1 MNTNNQ
7 IVGVTYDAAGNLTSG
22 EGGTYAY
29 NTENQLCA
37 LGTTNCNS
45 PGYIYDGDGNR
56 VEKSGS
62 KIYWYAGS
70 EVLDETDATGS
81 VTNSNFNEYV
91 FFGGNRIARRDSSGD
106 VFYYMADQI
115 GSSRVIAEVPSGQ
128 TTATMCYDGDFEP
141 YGGEHAYINS
151 CPQNYKFTGKERDA
165 ESNLDNFGA
174 RYYASTTGRF
184 MSPDWALK
192 PISVPYANFGDPQ
205 TLNLYTYVENSPL
218 DRIDADGHCTDERG
232 GGCDG
237 SPGTDNGGTPSNCNE
252 GGPGCPPTSTTS
264 SQANQS
270 NPAQNASGTIVRQ
283 NSDGTFTQTH
293 TDSVSSSVDANG
305 TTTIQ
310 RANVVTSVTS
320 NAQGDIVSATQQV
333 QNQVSIAVND
343 KTGATTYSTPVNGPV
358 QTIGMKQAGIAFGG
372 ALTTRDPVVAGIMGA
387 KGRMDIYLTATE
399 LARGA
404 RAERN
409 GAALNGT
416 MNRRLVLDGV
426 HAFVKAFTDILD

>member
-22 EGGTYAY
+22 EGATYAY

-37 LGTTNCNS
+37 LGASNCNS
-45 PGYIYDGDGNR
+45 PGYVYDGDGNR

-115 GSSRVIAEVPSGQ
+115 GSSRVIAEVPAGQ

-141 YGGEHAYINS
+141 YGGEHAYVNS

-270 NPAQNASGTIVRQ
+270 NPAQNNNQQNTESSKKTGFWSRLGQHLGNLFSGHSWNFGMRESVTHSILTAGTDVAGVVAAVGDHTKLGAATAVISLANDHSAQ
-283 NSDGTFTQTH
+283 NIGLTGAGLFPELSVPTAFIGAEADLLNFEVQTAGEGMIKAIPGKTMDDGT
-293 TDSVSSSVDANG
+293 G
-305 TTTIQ
+305 K
-310 RANVVTSVTS
+310 
-320 NAQGDIVSATQQV
+320 GQQV
-333 QNQVSIAVND
+333 TNPAEMNPC
-343 KTGATTYSTPVNGPV
+343 A
-358 QTIGMKQAGIAFGG
+358 AFGG
-372 ALTTRDPVVAGIMGA
+372 DC
-387 KGRMDIYLTATE
+387 
-399 LARGA
+399 
-404 RAERN
+404 
-409 GAALNGT
+409 
-416 MNRRLVLDGV
+416 
-426 HAFVKAFTDILD
+426 